1 MKFWLKNILSFYK
14 NIFESINP
22 NKTIKGIEKIEKKIC
37 GVFDLVLIFGC
48 NGCGFMFKIYE
59 FNFWFMLKII
69 WLWMIQVRLAI
80 ACWVVSFILVYRS
93 TYKSI

>member
-1 MKFWLKNILSFYK
+1 M
-14 NIFESINP
+14 
-22 NKTIKGIEKIEKKIC
+22 EKIEKTNC

-59 FNFWFMLKII
+59 FNFWFMFEII

-93 TYKSI
+93 TYKSIWTM